1 MPARPL
7 PGHLAVLID
16 PCLAQHQQPAPTP
29 LCAPRCFRYGTPQPF
44 VSYFAPSRGGGESAF
59 GILEWGGCGYT
70 NSEGG
75 QPSLTWPKELVA
87 AYSDSNDDSAGERA
101 AAGPAADCR

>member
-1 MPARPL
+1 M
-7 PGHLAVLID
+7 
-16 PCLAQHQQPAPTP
+16 
-29 LCAPRCFRYGTPQPF
+29 
-44 VSYFAPSRGGGESAF
+44 SYFAPSRGGGESAF

-87 AYSDSNDDSAGERA
+87 AYSDSNDDSAGACVLQLESLPPLGAEMILVPERLLA
-101 AAGPAADCR
+101 TT